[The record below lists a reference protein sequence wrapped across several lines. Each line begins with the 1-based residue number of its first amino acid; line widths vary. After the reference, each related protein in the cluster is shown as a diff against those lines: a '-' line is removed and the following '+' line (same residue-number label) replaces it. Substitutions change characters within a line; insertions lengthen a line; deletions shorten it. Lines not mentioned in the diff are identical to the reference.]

1 MLELV
6 TMQTE
11 LLDSYAIF
19 ALIASVLV
27 QGLAAF
33 FMLRLWIQDRS
44 RTIPRRF
51 FILGIGS
58 LIFLAAGAVLAVI
71 QPSLFLVSSG
81 IFLASL
87 TILLLSLLA
96 KVPTVAP
103 PAQETVSEQVE
114 QVIQAEKQDD
124 PLIAVGQLFLSHVA
138 ETLTGELNIVRLLDY
153 INETMISH
161 TGADGGVVFLADDF
175 EDIISAKSFSGK
187 FPPPY
192 KLPADLPHKPVR
204 VETNF
209 RYVQFNLGETIFGE
223 VASSGKAQ
231 LIVDGSTDN
240 RIHANGPEDFLRPG
254 SYIFVPLMVK
264 DRVVGVSGMA
274 RLPENRPFTEEDFR
288 VAKVLAGYSG
298 SAVNNVYSVQEILE
312 HADLERE
319 ASIAS
324 KIQKTLHPKRLPD
337 LPEVGFGSIFNATKG
352 VCGDYF
358 DIILAR
364 RDRIALVVADVAG
377 KGIQSSMVMIMLR
390 SILHLVTNTTKTGST
405 ILDWVNKGITGKI
418 DLDHYA
424 TLAFVLYNPAKK
436 TVEYATA
443 GHQSML
449 IWRESSGKIE
459 QVSQKTDPIGVERNS
474 QYADIKL
481 TVSKGDII
489 ILYTDGLIEAL
500 NREGRQY
507 GIKTLSSVIA
517 EHHTASAKEIANEVK
532 HNIQTFLGSASL
544 HDDQTLVLMKIKA

>member
-1 MLELV
+1 MLKLA
-6 TMQTE
+6 TMQTA
-11 LLDSYAIF
+11 LLDSYAIIP
-19 ALIASVLV
+19 LIASVLI

-33 FMLRLWIQDRS
+33 FLLRLRAKDTS
-44 RTIPRRF
+44 RKIPGII
-51 FILGIGS
+51 FILGIGT
-58 LIFLAAGAVLAVI
+58 LIFLAAGAVVAVI
-71 QPSLFLVSSG
+71 LPSLLVVSSG
-81 IFLASL
+81 VLLASI
-87 TILLLSLLA
+87 TILFLCALA
-96 KVPTVAP
+96 DVSRTAQ
-103 PAQETVSEQVE
+103 PAQEIISEPVE
-114 QVIQAEKQDD
+114 QELPEEEQDD
-124 PLIAVGQLFLSHVA
+124 PLIAIGQEFLSHVA
-138 ETLTGELNIVRLLDY
+138 ETLTGEVNIVRLLDY
-153 INETMISH
+153 INETMIKH

-231 LIVDGSTDN
+231 LVIDGSADS
-240 RIHANGPEDFLRPG
+240 RIYTNGPEEFLKPG

-264 DRVVGVSGMA
+264 DRVVGVSGIA
-274 RLPENRPFTEEDFR
+274 RLPENVPFTEEDFR
-288 VAKVLAGYSG
+288 AARILADFSG

-337 LPEVGFGSIFNATKG
+337 LPDVGFGSFFIATKG
-352 VCGDYF
+352 VCGDYY

-390 SILHLVTNTTKTGST
+390 SILHLVTNTTKTAST

-424 TLAFVLYNPAKK
+424 TMAFVLYNPAEK
-436 TVEYATA
+436 TLEYATA

-449 IWRESSGKIE
+449 IWRESTGKIE
-459 QVSQKTDPIGVERNS
+459 QISQKTDPIGVERNS
-474 QYADIKL
+474 QYADLKL

-500 NREGRQY
+500 NREGKQY
-507 GIKTLSSVIA
+507 GINTLSSVIA
-517 EHHTASAKEIANEVK
+517 EHHTSSAKEIANEVK
-532 HNIQTFLGSASL
+532 HNIQTFVGSASL

>member
-1 MLELV
+1 MLKLA
-6 TMQTE
+6 TMQTA
-11 LLDSYAIF
+11 LLDSYAIIP
-19 ALIASVLV
+19 LIASVLI

-33 FMLRLWIQDRS
+33 FLLRLRAKDTS
-44 RTIPRRF
+44 RKIPGII
-51 FILGIGS
+51 FILGIGT
-58 LIFLAAGAVLAVI
+58 LIFLAAGAVAAVI
-71 QPSLFLVSSG
+71 LPSLLVVSSG
-81 IFLASL
+81 VLLASI
-87 TILLLSLLA
+87 TILFLCALA
-96 KVPTVAP
+96 DVSRTAQ
-103 PAQETVSEQVE
+103 PAQEIISEPVE
-114 QVIQAEKQDD
+114 QELPEEEQDD
-124 PLIAVGQLFLSHVA
+124 PLIAIGQEFLSHVA
-138 ETLTGELNIVRLLDY
+138 ETLTGEVNIVRLLDY
-153 INETMISH
+153 INETMIKH

-231 LIVDGSTDN
+231 LVIDGSGDS
-240 RIHANGPEDFLRPG
+240 RIYTNGPEEFLKPG

-264 DRVVGVSGMA
+264 DRVVGVSGVA
-274 RLPENRPFTEEDFR
+274 RLPENVPFTEEDFR
-288 VAKVLAGYSG
+288 AARILADFSG

-337 LPEVGFGSIFNATKG
+337 LPDVGFGSFFNATKG
-352 VCGDYF
+352 VCGDYY

-390 SILHLVTNTTKTGST
+390 SILHLVTNTTKTAST

-424 TLAFVLYNPAKK
+424 TMAFVLYNPSEK
-436 TVEYATA
+436 TLEYATA

-449 IWRESSGKIE
+449 IWRESTGKIE

-474 QYADIKL
+474 QYADLKL

-500 NREGRQY
+500 NREGKQY
-507 GIKTLSSVIA
+507 GINTLSSVIA
-517 EHHTASAKEIANEVK
+517 EHHTSSAKEIANEVK
-532 HNIQTFLGSASL
+532 HNIQTFVGSASL